1 MTAVEGLGFL
11 AAGLV
16 LVTFCMKRVVPLRG
30 AAITSN
36 LAFILYGYIAGIEP
50 VLVLHLI
57 LLPINVIRAGGSTR
71 RQFTFRPLGSNSATS
86 PPSTDSLARTP

>member
-11 AAGLV
+11 AAGMV
-16 LVTFCMKRVVPLRG
+16 LDILREAGG
-30 AAITSN
+30 AASRGGDHQQSG
-36 LAFILYGYIAGIEP
+36 LYPLWLYCRDRAGIGSSP
-50 VLVLHLI
+50 H
-57 LLPINVIRAGGSTR
+57 PAAHKCHPAGGSTQ

>member
-57 LLPINVIRAGGSTR
+57 LLPINVIRLVEA
-71 RQFTFRPLGSNSATS
+71 LGVSLPSVLSATS